1 MDLVLRRADG
11 AGSNEADEG
20 ARSVVYSDEGLVT
33 QRAEKP
39 HPVTDYERVGGADAV
54 TKVVQLFYDRVLSDP
69 ELEGYFSGVDIP
81 RLKRHQVLLISQVL
95 GGPAEYDGRDLRDA
109 HSSMQITSEHYARV
123 FGHLVAV
130 LHDAG
135 VDAEIIGRVGTEL
148 AGAER
153 DIVTSPTV

>member
-1 MDLVLRRADG
+1 MT
-11 AGSNEADEG
+11 E
-20 ARSVVYSDEGLVT
+20 
-33 QRAEKP
+33 RAEKTDQ
-39 HPVTDYERVGGADAV
+39 TDYERVGGADAV
-54 TKVVQLFYDRVLSDP
+54 TTVVQLFYERVLADP
-69 ELEGYFSGVDIP
+69 ELSGYFTGVDIP

-109 HSSMQITSEHYARV
+109 HAGMSITSDHYARV

-135 VDAEIIGRVGTEL
+135 VEAEIIGRVGTEL

-153 DIVTSPTV
+153 DIVSSSTA

>member
-1 MDLVLRRADG
+1 MT
-11 AGSNEADEG
+11 E
-20 ARSVVYSDEGLVT
+20 
-33 QRAEKP
+33 RAEKTDQ
-39 HPVTDYERVGGADAV
+39 TDYERVGGADAV
-54 TKVVQLFYDRVLSDP
+54 TTVVQLFYERVLADP
-69 ELEGYFSGVDIP
+69 ELSGYFTGVDIP

-109 HSSMQITSEHYARV
+109 HAGMSITSDHYARV

-135 VDAEIIGRVGTEL
+135 VEAEIIGRVGTEL

-153 DIVTSPTV
+153 AIVSSSTA

>member
-1 MDLVLRRADG
+1 LT
-11 AGSNEADEG
+11 E
-20 ARSVVYSDEGLVT
+20 
-33 QRAEKP
+33 RAEKTDQ
-39 HPVTDYERVGGADAV
+39 TDYERVGGADAV
-54 TKVVQLFYDRVLSDP
+54 TTVVQLFYERVLADP
-69 ELEGYFSGVDIP
+69 ELAGYFTGVDIP

-109 HSSMQITSEHYARV
+109 HAGMSITSDHYARV

-135 VDAEIIGRVGTEL
+135 VEAEIIGRVETEL

-153 DIVTSPTV
+153 DIVSSSTA

>member
-1 MDLVLRRADG
+1 
-11 AGSNEADEG
+11 
-20 ARSVVYSDEGLVT
+20 VT
-33 QRAEKP
+33 QRADNSD
-39 HPVTDYERVGGADAV
+39 HVSDYDRVGGADAV
-54 TKVVQLFYDRVLSDP
+54 TKVVQLFYERVLADP
-69 ELEGYFSGVDIP
+69 ELADYFTGSDMV

-109 HSSMQITSEHYARV
+109 HAGMQITSDHYARV

-135 VDAEIIGRVGTEL
+135 VDAEIIGRVGSEL

-153 DIVTSPTV
+153 DIVSASPA

>member
-1 MDLVLRRADG
+1 MT
-11 AGSNEADEG
+11 E
-20 ARSVVYSDEGLVT
+20 
-33 QRAEKP
+33 RAEKTDQ
-39 HPVTDYERVGGADAV
+39 TDYERVGGADAV
-54 TKVVQLFYDRVLSDP
+54 TTVVQLFYERVLADP
-69 ELEGYFSGVDIP
+69 ELSGYFTGVDIS

-109 HSSMQITSEHYARV
+109 HAGMSITSDHYARV

-135 VDAEIIGRVGTEL
+135 VEAEIIGRVGTEL

-153 DIVTSPTV
+153 DIVSSSTA

>member
-1 MDLVLRRADG
+1 LT
-11 AGSNEADEG
+11 E
-20 ARSVVYSDEGLVT
+20 
-33 QRAEKP
+33 RAEKTDQ
-39 HPVTDYERVGGADAV
+39 TDYERVGGADAV
-54 TKVVQLFYDRVLSDP
+54 TTVVQLFYERVLADP
-69 ELEGYFSGVDIP
+69 ELSGYFTGVDIP

-109 HSSMQITSEHYARV
+109 HAGMSITSDHYARV

-135 VDAEIIGRVGTEL
+135 VEAEIIGRVGTEL

-153 DIVTSPTV
+153 AIVSSSTA

>member
-1 MDLVLRRADG
+1 MT
-11 AGSNEADEG
+11 E
-20 ARSVVYSDEGLVT
+20 
-33 QRAEKP
+33 RAEKTEQ
-39 HPVTDYERVGGADAV
+39 TDYERVGGADAV
-54 TKVVQLFYDRVLSDP
+54 TTVVQLFYERVLADP
-69 ELEGYFSGVDIP
+69 ELSGYFTGVDIP

-109 HSSMQITSEHYARV
+109 HAGMSISSDHYARV

-135 VDAEIIGRVGTEL
+135 VEAEIIGRVGTEL

-153 DIVTSPTV
+153 DIVSSSTA

>member
-1 MDLVLRRADG
+1 LT
-11 AGSNEADEG
+11 E
-20 ARSVVYSDEGLVT
+20 
-33 QRAEKP
+33 RAEKTDQ
-39 HPVTDYERVGGADAV
+39 TDYERVGGADAV
-54 TKVVQLFYDRVLSDP
+54 TTVVQLFYERVLADP
-69 ELEGYFSGVDIP
+69 ELSGYFTGVDIS

-109 HSSMQITSEHYARV
+109 HAGMSITSDHYARV

-135 VDAEIIGRVGTEL
+135 VEAEIIGRVGTEL

-153 DIVTSPTV
+153 DIVSSSTA

>member
-1 MDLVLRRADG
+1 MT
-11 AGSNEADEG
+11 E
-20 ARSVVYSDEGLVT
+20 
-33 QRAEKP
+33 RAEKTEQ
-39 HPVTDYERVGGADAV
+39 TDYERVGGADAV
-54 TKVVQLFYDRVLSDP
+54 TTVVQLFYDRVLADP
-69 ELEGYFSGVDIP
+69 ELSGYFTGVDIQ

-109 HSSMQITSEHYARV
+109 HAGMSITSDHYARV

-135 VDAEIIGRVGTEL
+135 VEAEIIGRVGTEL

-153 DIVTSPTV
+153 DIVSSSTA

>member
-1 MDLVLRRADG
+1 VLA
-11 AGSNEADEG
+11 
-20 ARSVVYSDEGLVT
+20 
-33 QRAEKP
+33 
-39 HPVTDYERVGGADAV
+39 
-54 TKVVQLFYDRVLSDP
+54 DP
-69 ELEGYFSGVDIP
+69 ELSGYFTGVDIS

-109 HSSMQITSEHYARV
+109 HAGMSITSDHYARV

-135 VDAEIIGRVGTEL
+135 VEAEIIGRVGTEL

-153 DIVTSPTV
+153 DIVSSSTA

>member
-1 MDLVLRRADG
+1 MI
-11 AGSNEADEG
+11 
-20 ARSVVYSDEGLVT
+20 
-33 QRAEKP
+33 QRAEKFDE
-39 HPVTDYERVGGADAV
+39 VSDYERVGGADAV
-54 TKVVQLFYDRVLSDP
+54 TTVVQLFYERVLADP
-69 ELEGYFSGVDIP
+69 ELAGYFTDVDMP

-95 GGPAEYDGRDLRDA
+95 GGPAEYDGQDLRAA
-109 HSSMQITSEHYARV
+109 HTGMQITSDHYARV

-153 DIVTSPTV
+153 DIVSGSTV